1 MEIQGQLT
9 QVISGAA
16 ASFLIEVVS
25 LKWILLVDMLTF
37 AGAFLLF
44 LCIPYVKKKRLK
56 RK

>member
-37 AGAFLLF
+37 VGAFCCF
-44 LCIPYVKKKRLK
+44 MYTVCQEKRD
-56 RK
+56 

>member
-44 LCIPYVKKKRLK
+44 YVYRMSRKRD
-56 RK
+56 

>member
-37 AGAFLLF
+37 AGAFCCF
-44 LCIPYVKKKRLK
+44 YVYRMSRKRD
-56 RK
+56 